1 MSKQSNVDKSLNQI
15 ETKVKQKPTV
25 VEKKYDISMDPN
37 RESEMQK
44 YDDPIPSRE
53 LIIQFFRD
61 KGVPATFE
69 IVFDALNLSTQAHK
83 VALKRRLKAM
93 ERDGQLLYNR
103 GGYYGLVSKMDL
115 IKGTVIA
122 SRDGPGEI
130 IADDGRLIYLP
141 IKQMRCVFHGDCV
154 LARPSGVSRRGH
166 LEGTIVEILKR
177 NTFRLTG
184 RYQEEFGVSYVEP
197 VNPLLKHDVLI
208 WPQDELAVKPGQFV
222 TVEVISQPS
231 YKTQPL
237 GKIIEVIGDQLSID
251 EAIDMAVKSY
261 DLNDQWPDKV
271 LQQVNKFKNVVTK
284 EDREG
289 RRDLREMPFVTID
302 GEDAKDF
309 DDAVYCEPKKSGGW
323 RLYVAIADVSYY
335 VRAETALDKEA
346 QNRSTSVYFPGYV
359 IPMLPEALS
368 NELCSLKPEVDRLA
382 LVCQMSVSANGKLSR
397 YEFYSAVIRSHAR
410 LTYTEVSDL
419 LNQNNQDFQKAYPQ
433 LVSHIYNLYG
443 MYLVLSERRKE
454 RGAIDFDMEETQI
467 VLNEGRE
474 IDAILPRAR
483 NDAHRIIEECMLLT
497 NVAAARFVL
506 KHKFDGVYRVHGG
519 PSSAK
524 IASLRD
530 YLKTHGLGL
539 SGGDDPGPLEFSQML
554 TIAQGHDDFHNIQ
567 LMTLRSMMQ
576 AVYSP
581 HNEGH
586 FGLAYNAYSHF
597 TSPIRRYPDLLTHRI
612 IRKIL
617 NEHKLGGYR
626 YDMQQLVDLCDHAS
640 IAERRADNAAQSVE
654 DWLKCSFLRNR
665 VGEVFEAKIVSVIGI
680 GFFVQLQ
687 ENQIEGLVHVATMEG
702 DYYHYD
708 SERQLLIGERTK
720 KTYALGQK
728 VKVKLIAVNM
738 TSLKIDFELV
748 EASSYKKTKGKKPS
762 SFKAKSANKEVK
774 AKKTQAKSKKAT
786 KGNSLAA
793 IAEREKAFQTDALN
807 ESPKKSKSKKTKK
820 KKTTQSKNSKK
831 KTMSKKES

>member
-1 MSKQSNVDKSLNQI
+1 MSKQSSVDKSLSQGNK
-15 ETKVKQKPTV
+15 KVEDTPII
-25 VEKKYDISMDPN
+25 EKKYDISMDPN

-44 YDDPIPSRE
+44 YEDPIPSRE
-53 LIIQFFRD
+53 LILQFFKD
-61 KGVPATFE
+61 KGIPTTFE
-69 IVFDALNLSTQAHK
+69 IVFEALNLSTQAHR

-122 SRDGPGEI
+122 SRDGPGEVLG
-130 IADDGRLIYLP
+130 DDGRLIYLP
-141 IKQMRCVFHGDCV
+141 AKQMRCVFHGDWV
-154 LARPSGVSRRGH
+154 LVRPTGVSRRGH

-177 NTFRLTG
+177 NTSRLTG
-184 RYQEEFGVSYVEP
+184 RYQQEFGVSYVEP

-208 WPQDELAVKPGQFV
+208 WPQDKLDVKPGQFV
-222 TVEVISQPS
+222 TVEIISQPS

-237 GKIIEVIGDQLSID
+237 GNIVEVIGDQLSID

-261 DLNDQWPDKV
+261 DLNDQWSDKV
-271 LQQVNKFKNVVTK
+271 LQQVSLFKNTVTK
-284 EDREG
+284 ADRQD
-289 RRDLREMPFVTID
+289 RKDLRNLPFVTID

-335 VRAETALDKEA
+335 VRAESALDKEA
-346 QNRSTSVYFPGYV
+346 QSRSTSVYFPGHV

-368 NELCSLKPEVDRLA
+368 NELCSLKPDVDRLA
-382 LVCQMSVSANGKLSR
+382 LVCQMSISANGRLSR
-397 YEFYSAVIRSHAR
+397 YQFYSAVIRSHAR

-419 LNQNNQDFQKAYPQ
+419 LNQNNQDFQKKYPK
-433 LVSHIYNLYG
+433 LVSHMYNLYG
-443 MYLVLSERRKE
+443 MYLILSERRKE

-467 VLNEGRE
+467 LLNEGRE
-474 IDAILPRAR
+474 IEAILPRVR
-483 NDAHRIIEECMLLT
+483 NDAHRLIEECMLLT

-506 KHKFDGVYRVHGG
+506 KHKYDGVYRVHGG

-524 IASLRD
+524 ITSLRD

-539 SGGDDPGPLEFSQML
+539 SGADDPGPIEFSKML
-554 TIAQGHDDFHNIQ
+554 EDAKEHKDFHNIQ

-617 NEHKLGGYR
+617 NEQNLGGHR
-626 YDMQQLVDLCDHAS
+626 YDIHQLVDLCDHAS
-640 IAERRADNAAQSVE
+640 IAERKADNAAQSVE

-665 VGEVFEAKIVSVIGI
+665 TGEIFKAKIVSIIGI
-680 GFFVQLQ
+680 GFFVQLD

-708 SERQLLIGERTK
+708 SERQILIGERTRK
-720 KTYALGQK
+720 VYALGQK
-728 VKVKLIAVNM
+728 VKVKLISVNM

-748 EASSYKKTKGKKPS
+748 EATPIKKS
-762 SFKAKSANKEVK
+762 
-774 AKKTQAKSKKAT
+774 KSKKSSKSKVTDQTTKTKKSKSKKST
-786 KGNSLAA
+786 KGNTLQA
-793 IAEREKAFQTDALN
+793 IAEREKSYQAD
-807 ESPKKSKSKKTKK
+807 SDKDSKKTKK
-820 KKTTQSKNSKK
+820 KKKSTQAKKSKK
-831 KTMSKKES
+831 KSVSKDS